1 MSTRVTAT
9 LELKNWDEQ
18 PFEEMEGGSKLTRAS
33 VSQSVAG
40 DIIGDA
46 TSESIMYYRQ
56 DGTAS
61 YTGLQRF
68 VGRIGDLS
76 GSFVVEATGNYDGN
90 EAKTNIEVIPGSGT
104 GDLSGLQGQGTFV
117 APHGPT
123 GKLTLDYSI
132 H

>member
-1 MSTRVTAT
+1 MSKRATAT

-33 VSQSVAG
+33 VTQSVAG
-40 DIIGDA
+40 DITGDA
-46 TSESIMYYRQ
+46 SSESIMFYRE

-76 GSFVVEATGNYDGN
+76 GSFVVQVTGIYDGN
-90 EAKTNIEVIPGSGT
+90 EAKTDIEVIARSGT
-104 GDLSGLQGQGTFV
+104 DELSGLQGRGTFV

-123 GKLTLDYSI
+123 GTLTLDYSI
-132 H
+132 D